1 MSKSGTGERATSR
14 GQGWVRA
21 GVIAAVLCVG
31 LAGCNQSRSP
41 MLQPV
46 APVPTVTATGNG

>member
-1 MSKSGTGERATSR
+1 MSQPDVVTRSRA
-14 GQGWVRA
+14 QGWARA
-21 GVIAAVLCVG
+21 GAIAAVLALGVG
-31 LAGCNQSRSP
+31 LAGCNQNRSP

>member
-1 MSKSGTGERATSR
+1 MTDTIKSEPR
-14 GQGWVRA
+14 RA
-21 GVIAAVLCVG
+21 GWARLGAVAAVLALGVG
-31 LAGCNQSRSP
+31 LAGCNQNRSP